1 MSNAQATAASIRAYA
16 LEQEGGPYVYGATA
30 EPCTPGMR
38 RQQMRQ
44 YPEYA
49 DKITENCPVLDGKQS
64 TCEGC
69 PHQGRP
75 AHDCATLTRFAAEAG
90 GLSLPSGATSQWN
103 KGDWAAKGTIS
114 TLPGGHVAFV
124 YHRKNGSDSVMSHT
138 GVYLGDGT
146 VVEARGHKDGV
157 VHGSVYNYPWTHW
170 GILRGMPLPEGVAEL
185 PPERKTL
192 RKGSRG
198 ADVRE
203 LQRIL
208 RKAGYVLEIDGIFG
222 ELTRQAVLTYQGTHG
237 LERDGIVGPMTW
249 GALYAGVPEDAP
261 EETPDAKPQEK
272 TWASMTTEEKVE
284 DLNERMMAVE
294 GGDTHG

>member
-1 MSNAQATAASIRAYA
+1 MIVDEREAARNIHAYA
-16 LEQEGGPYVYGATA
+16 LEQAGGPYVYGATA

-49 DKITENCPVLDGKQS
+49 DKITDNCPVLDGQQS

-103 KGDWAAKGTIS
+103 KGDWAAKGLIG
-114 TLPGGHVAFV
+114 TLPRGHVAFV

-146 VVEARGHKDGV
+146 VVDARGHKDGV
-157 VHGSVYNYPWTHW
+157 LHKPVEDYPWTHW
-170 GILRGMPLPEGVAEL
+170 GILRGMPLPEDVAEL
-185 PPERKTL
+185 PPDRKTI

-198 ADVRE
+198 EDVRE

-222 ELTRQAVLTYQGTHG
+222 EITRQAVLTYQGTHG

-249 GALYAGVPEDAP
+249 GALYAPDQRYTVTVRGLAEGPAREIVAKYGGEMTPEGVSE
-261 EETPDAKPQEK
+261 
-272 TWASMTTEEKVE
+272 
-284 DLNERMMAVE
+284 N
-294 GGDTHG
+294 G

>member
-1 MSNAQATAASIRAYA
+1 MTDKERSQAIGDYAAKHV
-16 LEQEGGPYVYGATA
+16 GGPYIMGATA
-30 EPCTPGMR
+30 EKCTPKYR
-38 RQQMRQ
+38 RALAEGRSKD
-44 YPEYA
+44 YA
-49 DKITENCPVLDGKQS
+49 DKITAYCPVLSGKQDDCDS
-64 TCEGC
+64 CKW
-69 PHQGRP
+69 QGMI
-75 AHDCATLTRFAAEAG
+75 AHDCAQLTRHAAEAA
-90 GLSLPSGATSQWN
+90 GLSLPSGATSQWQD
-103 KGDWAAKGTIS
+103 GDWAAKGLIG
-114 TLPGGHVAFV
+114 TLPRGHVAFV

-170 GILRGMPLPEGVAEL
+170 GILRGMPLPEGVEEL
-185 PPERKTL
+185 PPERKTI

-208 RKAGYVLEIDGIFG
+208 RKAGFVLEIDGKFG

-249 GALYAGVPEDAP
+249 GALYAPDQRYTVTVRGLAEAPAREIVTKYGGEMTLEGVSE
-261 EETPDAKPQEK
+261 
-272 TWASMTTEEKVE
+272 
-284 DLNERMMAVE
+284 N
-294 GGDTHG
+294 G